1 MRQGSG
7 QRRLGHGTV
16 AGADSRDA
24 RHHKLNTKTRNTTFM
39 DDERMI
45 DRRDRNRGR
54 PGVAPRGLR
63 ATASRLAITGVL
75 AASLGACASGPSSS
89 VFVDPSTY
97 ELYNCQQLA
106 TARTNSNNRVIEL
119 ERLMAKAETGAG
131 GSLVSGLA
139 YQTDYLSE
147 RARRDQIDEKIASN
161 NCSKTDLA
169 PPATPAAPTAPSGK
183 RHR

>member
-1 MRQGSG
+1 
-7 QRRLGHGTV
+7 
-16 AGADSRDA
+16 
-24 RHHKLNTKTRNTTFM
+24 M
-39 DDERMI
+39 DDEWMI
-45 DRRDRNRGR
+45 DRRDRNRSRLGVV
-54 PGVAPRGLR
+54 PGGLR
-63 ATASRLAITGVL
+63 ATASRLAAASIL

-147 RARRDQIDEKIASN
+147 RARRDQIDEKITSN
-161 NCSKTDLA
+161 NCSRADLA
-169 PPATPAAPTAPSGK
+169 PPAAPAAPSAPSVK
-183 RHR
+183 RRR